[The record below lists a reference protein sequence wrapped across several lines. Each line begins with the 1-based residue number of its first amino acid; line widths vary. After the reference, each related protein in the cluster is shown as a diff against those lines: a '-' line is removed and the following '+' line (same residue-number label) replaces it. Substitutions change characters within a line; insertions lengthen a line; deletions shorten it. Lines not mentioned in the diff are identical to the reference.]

1 MKALLD
7 FHNRRINYLRISITD
22 RCNLRCHYC
31 MPKEGVSQFGHSE
44 ILRYEEILRLA
55 ALAVQKGITKIRI
68 TGGEPLVRKDA
79 VQLIQQLSQLK
90 GVQDLSLTTNAILLE
105 EFAPAL
111 FQAGLKR
118 VNISMDSLSPEKYR
132 EITRGGDLSRVW
144 AGVEAARRAGLSPIK
159 INVVAI
165 TGFNDGEILEFAR
178 LTMQDPFQVRF
189 IEFMPIGVSSEW
201 SPERYLSSREIKR
214 RIESVYPLIPLNGG
228 VNDHGGPARLF
239 KFPGARGEIG
249 FISPISDHFCNSCNR
264 LRLTPDGKLKT
275 CLFSEEEMDL
285 KQLLRSGCS
294 DEELGRKLDEAIST
308 KPLRHGAIGG
318 LMKRCHRPMVKIGG

>member
-1 MKALLD
+1 
-7 FHNRRINYLRISITD
+7 
-22 RCNLRCHYC
+22 

-178 LTMQDPFQVRF
+178 LTMPDPFQIRF
-189 IEFMPIGVSSEW
+189 IEFMPIGISSEW
-201 SPERYLSSREIKR
+201 SPERYLSSRAIKR
-214 RIESVYPLIPLNGG
+214 RIESVSPLIPVNGG

-275 CLFSEEEMDL
+275 CLFSDEEMDL

-294 DEELGRKLDEAIST
+294 DEELERKLDEAIST

>member
-1 MKALLD
+1 
-7 FHNRRINYLRISITD
+7 
-22 RCNLRCHYC
+22 
-31 MPKEGVSQFGHSE
+31 
-44 ILRYEEILRLA
+44 
-55 ALAVQKGITKIRI
+55 
-68 TGGEPLVRKDA
+68 
-79 VQLIQQLSQLK
+79 
-90 GVQDLSLTTNAILLE
+90 
-105 EFAPAL
+105 
-111 FQAGLKR
+111 
-118 VNISMDSLSPEKYR
+118 
-132 EITRGGDLSRVW
+132 
-144 AGVEAARRAGLSPIK
+144 
-159 INVVAI
+159 
-165 TGFNDGEILEFAR
+165 
-178 LTMQDPFQVRF
+178 MQDPFQVRF

-214 RIESVYPLIPLNGG
+214 RIESLYPLIPLDGG

-239 KFPGARGEIG
+239 KFPGAKGEIG

-294 DEELGRKLDEAIST
+294 DEELERKLDEAIST

>member
-1 MKALLD
+1 MKPLLD
-7 FHNRRINYLRISITD
+7 FHNRRINYLRLSITD

-31 MPKEGVSQFGHSE
+31 MPKEGVSQFGQSE

-79 VQLIQQLSQLK
+79 VQLIRQLSQLK

-111 FQAGLKR
+111 FRAGLKR

-165 TGFNDGEILEFAR
+165 TGLNDGEILKFAH
-178 LTMQDPFQVRF
+178 LTVQDPFQVRF

-201 SPERYLSSREIKR
+201 SPERYLSSQEIKR
-214 RIESVYPLIPLNGG
+214 RIESFYPLIPVDGG
-228 VNDHGGPARLF
+228 GNDHGGPARLF

-294 DEELGRKLDEAIST
+294 DEELERKLDEAIST
-308 KPLRHGAIGG
+308 KPLRQGGIGG

>member
-31 MPKEGVSQFGHSE
+31 MPKEGVSQFGQSE

-214 RIESVYPLIPLNGG
+214 RIESVSPLIPLNGG

>member
-7 FHNRRINYLRISITD
+7 FHNRRISYLRISITD

-31 MPKEGVSQFGHSE
+31 MPKEGVSQFGQSE

-214 RIESVYPLIPLNGG
+214 RIESVSPLIPLNGG

>member
-1 MKALLD
+1 
-7 FHNRRINYLRISITD
+7 
-22 RCNLRCHYC
+22 
-31 MPKEGVSQFGHSE
+31 MPKEGVPQFSHSE
-44 ILRYEEILRLA
+44 ILRYEEILRLG
-55 ALAVQKGITKIRI
+55 ALAVSKGITKIRV

-79 VQLIQQLSQLK
+79 VQLIHQLSQLK
-90 GVQDLSLTTNAILLE
+90 GIQDLSLTTNAILLE

-118 VNISMDSLSPEKYR
+118 VNISMDSLIPEKYR

-144 AGVEAARRAGLSPIK
+144 AGIEAARRAGISPIK

-178 LTMQDPFQVRF
+178 LTMQDPLQVRF

-201 SPERYLSSREIKR
+201 SPERYLSSQEIKR
-214 RIESVYPLIPLNGG
+214 RIESVYPLRPLDGG
-228 VNDHGGPARLF
+228 INHHGGPARLF
-239 KFPGARGEIG
+239 KFPGASGEIG

-264 LRLTPDGKLKT
+264 LRLTADGKLKT
-275 CLFSEEEMDL
+275 CLFSDEEMDL
-285 KQLLRSGCS
+285 KHLLRSGCS
-294 DEELGRKLDEAIST
+294 DEELERKLDEAISV

-318 LMKRCHRPMVKIGG
+318 LMKRCRRPMVKIGG

>member
-178 LTMQDPFQVRF
+178 LTMPDPFQIRF
-189 IEFMPIGVSSEW
+189 IEFMPIGISSEW
-201 SPERYLSSREIKR
+201 SPERYLSSRAIKR
-214 RIESVYPLIPLNGG
+214 RIESVSPLIPVNGG

-275 CLFSEEEMDL
+275 CLFSDEEMDL

-294 DEELGRKLDEAIST
+294 DEELERKLDEAIST

>member
-1 MKALLD
+1 
-7 FHNRRINYLRISITD
+7 
-22 RCNLRCHYC
+22 
-31 MPKEGVSQFGHSE
+31 
-44 ILRYEEILRLA
+44 
-55 ALAVQKGITKIRI
+55 
-68 TGGEPLVRKDA
+68 
-79 VQLIQQLSQLK
+79 
-90 GVQDLSLTTNAILLE
+90 
-105 EFAPAL
+105 
-111 FQAGLKR
+111 
-118 VNISMDSLSPEKYR
+118 
-132 EITRGGDLSRVW
+132 
-144 AGVEAARRAGLSPIK
+144 
-159 INVVAI
+159 
-165 TGFNDGEILEFAR
+165 
-178 LTMQDPFQVRF
+178 MQDPFQVRF

-214 RIESVYPLIPLNGG
+214 RIESLYPLIAVDGG

-294 DEELGRKLDEAIST
+294 DDELERKLDEAIST

>member
-7 FHNRRINYLRISITD
+7 FHNRRISYLRISITD

-31 MPKEGVSQFGHSE
+31 MPKEGVSQFGQSE

-105 EFAPAL
+105 EFASAL

-118 VNISMDSLSPEKYR
+118 VNLSMDSLSPEKYH

-214 RIESVYPLIPLNGG
+214 RIESVYPLIPVNGG

>member
-1 MKALLD
+1 
-7 FHNRRINYLRISITD
+7 
-22 RCNLRCHYC
+22 
-31 MPKEGVSQFGHSE
+31 MPKEGVPQFGQAE

-55 ALAVQKGITKIRI
+55 ALAVRKGITKIRI

-79 VQLIQQLSQLK
+79 VQLIHQLSKLQ

-118 VNISMDSLSPEKYR
+118 VNISMDSLNPEKYR

-144 AGVEAARRAGLSPIK
+144 AGIEAARRAGISPIK

-165 TGFNDGEILEFAR
+165 AGFNDGEILKFAR
-178 LTMQDPFQVRF
+178 LTMKDPWQVRF
-189 IEFMPIGVSSEW
+189 IEFMSIGVSSEW
-201 SPERYLSSREIKR
+201 RTERYLSSREIKR
-214 RIESVYPLIPLNGG
+214 RIESFSPLIPLDSGI
-228 VNDHGGPARLF
+228 NDHGGPARLF
-239 KFPGARGEIG
+239 RFPEARGEIG
-249 FISPISDHFCNSCNR
+249 FISPISDHFCDSCNR
-264 LRLTPDGKLKT
+264 LRLTADGKLKT

-294 DEELGRKLDEAIST
+294 DEELERKLDEAIST
-308 KPLRHGAIGG
+308 KPLRHGAAGG

>member
-165 TGFNDGEILEFAR
+165 TGFNDAEVLEFAR

-214 RIESVYPLIPLNGG
+214 RIESVYPLIPVNGG

>member
-1 MKALLD
+1 
-7 FHNRRINYLRISITD
+7 
-22 RCNLRCHYC
+22 
-31 MPKEGVSQFGHSE
+31 MPKEGVSQFGQSE

-105 EFAPAL
+105 EFASAL

-118 VNISMDSLSPEKYR
+118 VNLSMDSLSPEKYH

-165 TGFNDGEILEFAR
+165 TGFNEGEILEFAR

-214 RIESVYPLIPLNGG
+214 RIESVSPLIPLNGG

>member
-1 MKALLD
+1 MKPLLD

-105 EFAPAL
+105 EFVPAL

-144 AGVEAARRAGLSPIK
+144 AGVEAARRGGLSPIK

-214 RIESVYPLIPLNGG
+214 RIESLYPLIPVDGG

-294 DEELGRKLDEAIST
+294 DDELERKLDEAIST

>member
-1 MKALLD
+1 MKPLLD

-165 TGFNDGEILEFAR
+165 TGLNDGEILKFAQ

-214 RIESVYPLIPLNGG
+214 RIESLYPLTPVDGG

-294 DEELGRKLDEAIST
+294 DEELERKLDEAIST

>member
-165 TGFNDGEILEFAR
+165 TGFNDAEVLEFAR

>member
-1 MKALLD
+1 MKPLRD
-7 FHNRRINYLRISITD
+7 SHNRRINYLRVSITD

-31 MPKEGVSQFGHSE
+31 MPQEGVSQFSHSE

-55 ALAVQKGITKIRI
+55 VLAVSKGITKIRV

-79 VQLIQQLSQLK
+79 VKLIHHLSQIK

-118 VNISMDSLSPEKYR
+118 VNVSMDSLSPEKYR

-144 AGVEAARRAGLSPIK
+144 AGIHAARRAGIFPIK

-165 TGFNDGEILEFAR
+165 TGLNDGEILDFAR

-189 IEFMPIGVSSEW
+189 IEFMPVGVSSEW
-201 SPERYLSSREIKR
+201 SPERYLSSQEIKR
-214 RIESVYPLIPLNGG
+214 RIESVYPLIPLDGG
-228 VNDHGGPARLF
+228 INDHGGPARLY
-239 KFPGARGEIG
+239 KFPGASGEIG

-264 LRLTPDGKLKT
+264 LRVTPDGKLKT

-294 DEELGRKLDEAIST
+294 DAELERKLDEAIST

-318 LMKRCHRPMVKIGG
+318 LMERCHRPMVKIGG